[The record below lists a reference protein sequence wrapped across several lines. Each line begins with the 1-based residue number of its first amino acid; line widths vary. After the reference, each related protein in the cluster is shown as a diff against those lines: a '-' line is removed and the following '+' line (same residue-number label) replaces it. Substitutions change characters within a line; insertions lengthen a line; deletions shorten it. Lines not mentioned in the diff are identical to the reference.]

1 MSANSIYLPLQDAN
15 NAILKEV
22 DLNQQQP
29 GVWWRAT
36 ILAASFSPI
45 VYFERYTLV
54 RETPKG
60 RWITQADDW
69 TEPKAVWKTKGSHF
83 VSTTKRQALGQ
94 LLIRKCAHV
103 RHAKRRY
110 EDAEKGKR
118 LVQGLINQLDAK
130 EGAEP

>member
-1 MSANSIYLPLQDAN
+1 MSSNSIYLQDFN
-15 NAILKEV
+15 DAILKDV

-36 ILAASFSPI
+36 ILTAYSPI
-45 VYFERYTLV
+45 VHFERYTLV

-60 RWITQADDW
+60 RWITQVEDW

-94 LLIRKCAHV
+94 LLIRKRAHV

-110 EDAEKGKR
+110 EDAEKGKL
-118 LVQGLINQLDAK
+118 LVQYLISQLDAK
-130 EGAEP
+130 EGAAP